1 MLRIAL
7 TGNAAAGKS
16 TVARLLQSWGVTV
29 IDADQIVHELQA
41 PGTPLL
47 ARIVRRFGPAVL
59 TPSGALD
66 RARLRSLI
74 LAEPGA
80 RRELEALV
88 HPAVERRRLALE
100 SEAGERGVAVVVHDI
115 PLLFEAMDPGAF
127 DAVILVDAPE
137 PVRRARLLD
146 RGLAE
151 QEADDLLAA
160 QLPPAQKRAWRGG
173 PRDQPAY
180 VIENAGGRAELEERL
195 REVWRVVL
203 EH

>member
-29 IDADQIVHELQA
+29 IDADRIVHELQA

-47 ARIVRRFGPAVL
+47 ARIAQRFGPAVL

-74 LAEPGA
+74 LAEPAA
-80 RRELEALV
+80 RRDLEALV
-88 HPAVERRRLALE
+88 HPAVEQRRLALE
-100 SEAGERGVAVVVHDI
+100 SEAGERGIAVVVHDI

-127 DAVILVDAPE
+127 DAVVLVDAPE
-137 PVRRARLLD
+137 PLRRARLRE
-146 RGLAE
+146 RGLND
-151 QEADDLLAA
+151 QEAGDLLAA
-160 QLPPAQKRAWRGG
+160 QLPPSHKRAWRGG
-173 PRDQPAY
+173 PRDRPAY
-180 VIENAGGRAELEERL
+180 VIENAGSLAELEERL
-195 REVWRVVL
+195 QEVWRAVQ
-203 EH
+203 EQ

>member
-29 IDADQIVHELQA
+29 IDADRIVHELQA

-47 ARIVRRFGPAVL
+47 ARIAQRFGPAIL
-59 TPSGALD
+59 TRTGALD

-74 LAEPGA
+74 LAEPAA
-80 RRELEALV
+80 RRDLEAMV

-100 SEAGERGVAVVVHDI
+100 SEAGARGAAVVVHDI

-146 RGLAE
+146 RGLNA

-160 QLPPAQKRAWRGG
+160 QLPSPHKRAWRGG
-173 PRDQPAY
+173 PRDRPAY
-180 VIENAGGRAELEERL
+180 VIENAGSMAALEERL
-195 REVWRVVL
+195 REVWRAVL
-203 EH
+203 EQ